1 MSENKIKKNI
11 KVLFVGDLNT
21 YGRGYQRMR
30 SLQNICIKIDK
41 ISHSLISPEG
51 VIKRPNF
58 ITRVFQ
64 KFRLERDLVGVN
76 KQIINALK
84 KTHYD
89 LLWIEKGNMIYPWIL
104 KRIRLKYPAL
114 KVISISED
122 DMYARHGGSL
132 WYKWGLKNYDIVFT
146 TKSYNLHE
154 LIEYGAKN
162 THLFLDS
169 YDELTHKKVRLN
181 DIERKKF
188 VCNVSA
194 IGAFESERAHTLLYL
209 AKSGIQVVVWGN
221 GWKRWVGKHPN
232 LIVKDQFLFGD
243 DYSKA
248 ICGSRININF
258 LRKVNRDEITSRSV
272 EIPACGGFML
282 AERTDRHQEFFIE
295 GQEADY
301 FSSDQELLLKIDHYL
316 KYPEEAE
323 KIASAGYKKCLDAKY
338 SMRDQIV
345 QILNYCGFE
354 YS

>member
-1 MSENKIKKNI
+1 M
-11 KVLFVGDLNT
+11 LFIGDLNT

-30 SLQNICIKIDK
+30 TLRNMYIELDK
-41 ISHSLISPEG
+41 ISHSPISPEG
-51 VIKRPNF
+51 VIEKPSF
-58 ITRVFQ
+58 LTRLFY

-84 KTHYD
+84 KKQYD

-104 KRIRLKYPAL
+104 KRIRLMYPKL

-122 DMYARHGGSL
+122 DMYAKHGSSF
-132 WYKWGLKNYDIVFT
+132 WYRSGLKYYDAVFT
-146 TKSYNLHE
+146 TKTYNLNE
-154 LIEYGAKN
+154 LCEFGAKK
-162 THLFLDS
+162 TYLFLDS
-169 YDELTHKKVRLN
+169 FDEMTHKKFCLN
-181 DIERKKF
+181 DVEKKKF

-194 IGAFESERAHTLLYL
+194 IGAFELNRAQSMLFL
-209 AKSGIQVVVWGN
+209 ARNGVRIVVWGN
-221 GWKRWVGKHPN
+221 GWKKWVGKHPN

-258 LRKVNRDEITSRSV
+258 LRKVNRDEVTSRSI

-345 QILNYCGFE
+345 KILNYCGFE